1 MWYRRAQV
9 NQQSFKE
16 DPFNGPPM
24 EEGETGWGLQL
35 GHWLAAGGLPPD
47 LHPSHSSPTPVL
59 VCKEGFGMKTLELL
73 SSPLLPCSW
82 HTNEVRSLSWQQWIN
97 IQPWQLGR
105 MEIDGEAEPCWCQ
118 WGMMRLGLLG
128 PRGCF
133 QSLPSQKMSGLW
145 AFLLPLLP
153 PADLYEHQAVC
164 HGPSIFLAT
173 SEEVLSAQLE
183 FLVCVWA

>member
-1 MWYRRAQV
+1 MVLPWKREKQDEV
-9 NQQSFKE
+9 SSW
-16 DPFNGPPM
+16 G
-24 EEGETGWGLQL
+24 TGWLLEDFHQIFTPPIL
-35 GHWLAAGGLPPD
+35 LP
-47 LHPSHSSPTPVL
+47 HPVL

-82 HTNEVRSLSWQQWIN
+82 HTNEVPSLSWQQWIN

-105 MEIDGEAEPCWCQ
+105 MGIDGEAEPCWCQ